1 MPTTTR
7 FGIAAKPLEDPLA
20 YVPCSHILEYK
31 KNQAIYSPERPCV
44 NLYVIIA
51 GKVMVRRMIADGERQ
66 LLVDIYVVDEF
77 FGNWAL
83 TDSINSY
90 ETAIAVEQN
99 TRVMTWTD
107 TEIEQLILRRPRL
120 GIALIQ
126 MLTRRCIDYSRR
138 IESFSSDNIARRL
151 ARSLIRFSER
161 LGEKSGNGSIQL
173 MPLSHELLAEYVG
186 TSREFVTQYMNQFR
200 RQGFLR
206 YSRKEIVIWPVAMNE
221 ILLATWIERSAPPGY
236 AAGPLGTRL

>member
-1 MPTTTR
+1 MPTTPT
-7 FGIAAKPLEDPLA
+7 FGITAKPLEDPLA
-20 YVPCSHILEYK
+20 FLPCSHILEYQ

-44 NLYVIIA
+44 NLYLIIA

-77 FGNWAL
+77 FGDWPL
-83 TDSINSY
+83 TDSIDSY
-90 ETAIAVEQN
+90 EKAIAVEQN

-107 TEIEQLILRRPRL
+107 TEIEQLILRRPQL

-126 MLTRRCIDYSRR
+126 MLTRRCIDNSRR

-151 ARSLIRFSER
+151 ARSLIHFSER
-161 LGEKSGNGSIQL
+161 LGEKLENGSIQL

-206 YSRKEIVIWPVAMNE
+206 YSRKGIVVYPVAMNA
-221 ILLATWIERSAPPGY
+221 ILSSRD
-236 AAGPLGTRL
+236 